1 MGHENSINNHDN
13 RVKTII
19 TLKTRWV
26 IVYVQKRGS
35 NTITT
40 LTIPSPA
47 HFSLLCPLFTFS
59 VSQVFS
65 RSTDRLCFHWLLPPE
80 VPETINGQSSQK
92 AASI

>member
-65 RSTDRLCFHWLLPPE
+65 RRTDRLCFHWLLPPE
-80 VPETINGQSSQK
+80 VPETINGQSNQK
-92 AASI
+92 AVLI